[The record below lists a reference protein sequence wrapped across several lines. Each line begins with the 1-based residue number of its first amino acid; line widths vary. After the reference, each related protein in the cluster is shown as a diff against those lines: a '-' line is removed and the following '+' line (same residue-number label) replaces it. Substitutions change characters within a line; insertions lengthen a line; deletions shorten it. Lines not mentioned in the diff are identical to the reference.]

1 MIPSVGTRRSARLM
15 GRLARDRAGASAI
28 EFALIAPMICA
39 GLLSVVDV
47 GRAVNERMLLD
58 GVLRAGALVAM
69 SDPGVA
75 AVSGA
80 IGIVDSGQGTAAQR
94 GRLTLDV
101 ERYCAC
107 LDETE
112 MALAC
117 NATCAGS
124 LQTAIFYRLAG
135 STTFDGMLLPRIS
148 LGAESRVRI
157 R

>member
-1 MIPSVGTRRSARLM
+1 MTESILTRRSIRFAAP
-15 GRLARDRAGASAI
+15 LARDRSGASAI

-47 GRAVNERMLLD
+47 GRAVNERLMLE
-58 GVLRAGALVAM
+58 GVLRAGALMAM

-75 AVSGA
+75 AVSQT
-80 IGIVDSGQGTAAQR
+80 IGFVDSGQGAAAQR
-94 GRLTLDV
+94 GGLTLDV

-112 MALAC
+112 TPLAC
-117 NATCAGS
+117 NAPCAGS
-124 LQTAIFYRLAG
+124 SQTAIFYRLAG
-135 STTFDGMLLPRIS
+135 STTYEGMFLPRIS